1 MKKPTKKPKRPAP
14 DLTRPVLRESVM
26 APLAGVGPLGL
37 TLEWVPV
44 SELVPNPRNPREIS
58 ADGLARIGV
67 SIAAFGFLNPVIAW
81 WNEDKRREIVVG
93 HQRVKAAAEKH
104 ETHVLVIMA
113 PFTTRQE
120 AEGFGIA
127 DNRTRD
133 FSNWDFPK
141 LKDTF
146 EFLDDGAFNLES
158 TGFKEGEIGELMK
171 WTHPAGTGGA
181 GEQGAGKPAEFTC
194 PECGYVGPAKAN
206 VKQNAKDK
214 D

>member
-1 MKKPTKKPKRPAP
+1 MKKKTPKPKRPAP
-14 DLTRPVLRESVM
+14 APLRDSVM

-37 TLEWVPV
+37 ALEWLPIA
-44 SELVPNPRNPREIS
+44 ELVPNPRNPREITP
-58 ADGLARIGV
+58 DGLARIGV
-67 SIAAFGFLNPVIAW
+67 SIAAFGFLNPMIAW
-81 WNEDKRREIVVG
+81 WNEDKRREIIVG
-93 HQRVKAAAEKH
+93 HQRIKAAREKG
-104 ETHVLVIMA
+104 EDHVLVIMA

-127 DNRTRD
+127 DNRTSE

-181 GEQGAGKPAEFTC
+181 GGQGEGAPREFVC
-194 PECGYVGPAKAN
+194 PECGFRWDGKAG
-206 VKQNAKDK
+206 KGKEAGK
-214 D
+214 